1 MITFFSPNRT
11 ILIDMMKKI
20 KYFSLI
26 FISILTIYS
35 CKTGGFS
42 CSFDACAT
50 VAPVAEI
57 QNVQDYL
64 NNHTLFAL
72 QHCSGLFYRIENPG
86 TGTPPNACSNIGITY
101 NTYFFSGASLEQQT
115 SPIGISL
122 GSTIRAWRIAMP
134 LIKAGGR
141 IVFYVPPSLA
151 YGAQD
156 VRDQNGNIVIPA
168 NSYLVFEVNLV
179 SVQ

>member
-1 MITFFSPNRT
+1 
-11 ILIDMMKKI
+11 MKKSI
-20 KYFSLI
+20 FAVLLLI
-26 FISILTIYS
+26 VTFQLSS
-35 CKTGGFS
+35 CLKNSGN

-50 VAPVAEI
+50 VAPTVEI
-57 QNVQDYL
+57 QTVQNYIL
-64 NNHTLFAL
+64 SNSLVAT

-86 TGTPPNACSNIGITY
+86 TGAVPGACANIGVTY
-101 NTYFFSGASLEQQT
+101 KAYFTSGTLLEQET
-115 SPIGISL
+115 TPIGLSL
-122 GSTIRAWRIAMP
+122 GQTVRAWRIGMP

-141 IVFYVPPSLA
+141 IVLYVPPSLA

-168 NSYLVFEVNLV
+168 NSYMIFEVDLV